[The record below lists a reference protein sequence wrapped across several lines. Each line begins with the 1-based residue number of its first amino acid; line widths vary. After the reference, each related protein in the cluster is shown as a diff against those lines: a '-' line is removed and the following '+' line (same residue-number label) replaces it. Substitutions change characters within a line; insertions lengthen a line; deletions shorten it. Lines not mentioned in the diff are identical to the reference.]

1 MMRDYMDRVAEM
13 DPLVEKIVAAMQKD
27 GVIR

>member
-1 MMRDYMDRVAEM
+1 MMRGYMDRVAEM
-13 DPLVEKIVAAMQKD
+13 DPLVAKIIAAMRKD